1 MRFYTV
7 EEYTKINNGND
18 SEHTAWTFDNK
29 ESAKAFFEHTKKEL
43 PAAFAR
49 EVRTATVGT
58 SKGKSFLVDLSVIE
72 ADTKEDAQS
81 GMYDYVDTI
90 DSAEYT
96 YSDYLREGE

>member
-1 MRFYTV
+1 MKFYIV
-7 EEYTKINNGND
+7 EEYTINNSNE
-18 SEHTAWTFDNK
+18 SERTAWTFDNE
-29 ESAKAFFEHTKKEL
+29 ESAKAFFEYTKKEL

-58 SKGKSFLVDLSVIE
+58 SKKKTFIVDLSAIE

-81 GMYDYVDTI
+81 GIYDYVGTL

-96 YSDYLREGE
+96 YSDYLKGEK